1 TILYLIFFLLFFGIK
16 NFGKPA
22 EKEKYSSIIL
32 MKSQYEP
39 EAGLRSIGETLSDA
53 GRKFFVYSLRLVP
66 DMFFYPFFKN
76 VKPSAVSIKFLVQ
89 ACAGFLLTIL
99 ILSGFFLRFKPFTPK
114 NIIGQISVSDIYI
127 LLTAGMLLIWQI
139 YSSRYLLPILPFL
152 IFNIIYSFNMIAD
165 KKIVKYIFMIFITIN
180 IIAQFKLI
188 YLERTNYIPGEWK
201 EYYSTLNYLESNNL
215 IKENVSV
222 VCRKPLS
229 YHLLSGYKLK
239 TIGYPL
245 TADTDEIRKFMKY
258 NKINYIVR
266 DNFFISGVDTAGK
279 YLDPFLDKYS
289 SELELLYSSNDGK
302 TKLFKIVFFD

>member
-1 TILYLIFFLLFFGIK
+1 
-16 NFGKPA
+16 
-22 EKEKYSSIIL
+22 
-32 MKSQYEP
+32 
-39 EAGLRSIGETLSDA
+39 
-53 GRKFFVYSLRLVP
+53 
-66 DMFFYPFFKN
+66 
-76 VKPSAVSIKFLVQ
+76 
-89 ACAGFLLTIL
+89 
-99 ILSGFFLRFKPFTPK
+99 
-114 NIIGQISVSDIYI
+114 
-127 LLTAGMLLIWQI
+127 
-139 YSSRYLLPILPFL
+139 
-152 IFNIIYSFNMIAD
+152 MIAD